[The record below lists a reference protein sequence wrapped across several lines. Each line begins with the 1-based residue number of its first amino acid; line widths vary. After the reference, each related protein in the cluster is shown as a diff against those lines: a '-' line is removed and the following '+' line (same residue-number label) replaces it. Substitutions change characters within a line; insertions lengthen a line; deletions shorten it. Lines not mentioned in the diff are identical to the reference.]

1 MMRKKVWYAIYK
13 GDKFICQGTKEE
25 CAKFL
30 NVEPRTIYFLSTPA
44 NLKRRINSKKG
55 DYLIAIKVPDED

>member
-13 GDKFICQGTKEE
+13 GDNFICQGTKEK

-44 NLKRRINSKKG
+44 NLKRRADSKTG
-55 DYLIAIKVPDED
+55 NYLIALKVPDED